1 MVVAAAQPLTLRPN
15 RSRSVRISSSA
26 GGGFFLALAVLPRV
40 MIRQRSVAGEMNA
53 DDATEHEI
61 LHLASPAGRWTS
73 RPH

>member
-1 MVVAAAQPLTLRPN
+1 
-15 RSRSVRISSSA
+15 VRISSSA